1 MSALAIAKLIYDLI
15 PEKAKETATERF
27 TNSAI
32 DTAQNLWEK
41 LWGKAQGDAKAEK
54 TLKAVEAGDKDKLD
68 RLKIFLED
76 LMEDNPE
83 FAEELQKLVQEI
95 GEGVKNDVCNNAS
108 ITFGKS
114 SNSLLCLSI
123 SGYKYCKELTL
134 WQWLII
140 FCQVSNHSVA
150 FC

>member
-1 MSALAIAKLIYDLI
+1 MSALTIAKLIYDLI
-15 PEKAKETATERF
+15 PEKAKETVTERF

-32 DTAQNLWEK
+32 DKAKELWEK

-95 GEGVKNDVCNNAS
+95 EAGKKNEQGSINQTIGDIRDNAKPTIINKLEGENIHIGD
-108 ITFGKS
+108 
-114 SNSLLCLSI
+114 
-123 SGYKYCKELTL
+123 
-134 WQWLII
+134 
-140 FCQVSNHSVA
+140 NHTHNT
-150 FC
+150 